1 MYEEFKVVLM
11 MMRARSRDEL
21 LWLAMSKGRWMYQGM
36 TERMEEEVERSKKR
50 RETFE
55 YIMQGRM
62 GENEE
67 EKRERLK
74 QLEEKAILAD
84 EVGVVGVSVITGKEA
99 CILGGAGD
107 LCYIERCYILIGM
120 DLSGV
125 VKRVKGRPA

>member
-74 QLEEKAILAD
+74 QLEEKAILAMQVPGYK
-84 EVGVVGVSVITGKEA
+84 VGETLTRRLNNVRMWCRE
-99 CILGGAGD
+99 
-107 LCYIERCYILIGM
+107 
-120 DLSGV
+120 
-125 VKRVKGRPA
+125 